1 MNNFEN
7 LAVHYSVEDEG
18 IIEFD
23 LFLTVLSVLSIS
35 LLAFIK
41 LFMN

>member
-18 IIEFD
+18 IIELIYSQQFYYY
-23 LFLTVLSVLSIS
+23 LCWHLI
-35 LLAFIK
+35 FIK
-41 LFMN
+41 LFIK